1 MKTILRSTL
10 VLATIGGAA
19 LVAACG
25 TDPEPITVLCTDF
38 RVGADL
44 SDAEFGVEK
53 SLEPSYVA
61 FAQAAGDLASTAAA
75 TLHDVGSSCQ
85 GLAVDLGAEANDP
98 RLAALVEPELSKA
111 WCAIAVERFTA
122 VRPKLVAAHYD
133 VKTVL
138 PRCAIDVDY
147 QTACEARCKTDLS
160 CVEASNEDR
169 CPQANREGLCPGLCT
184 GICQGAETAP
194 AMCAGVC
201 AGTCVGTCGDDDAS
215 AGARCDRT
223 CTGTCNAG
231 CVAREG
237 QGMECDARCT
247 GGCSEALVSSVCTID
262 LAPPLCAGDVDCQ
275 RSCKASAA
283 ARASC
288 LGGSLEVV
296 IDAEARN
303 DAPLARV
310 IGAMERHLPA
320 VFVAARGRA
329 QLLSDDASDL
339 VDSAGNILARTEE
352 IGQKGAACGVLIAQ
366 TGDVASKSLK
376 AAIDGAQKVVQTVTG
391 VTGDP
396 AP

>member
-1 MKTILRSTL
+1 MNTILRSIL
-10 VLATIGGAA
+10 VSALIGGAT
-19 LVAACG
+19 LVTACG

-44 SDAEFGVEK
+44 SDAEFGVDK
-53 SLEPSYVA
+53 SLQPSYVA
-61 FAQAAGDLASTAAA
+61 FAQAAGDLASTASAM
-75 TLHDVGSSCQ
+75 LREVGSSCQ

-98 RLAALVEPELSKA
+98 RLAGLVEPELSKG
-111 WCAIAVERFTA
+111 WCAIAVERFAA

-138 PRCAIDVDY
+138 PRCATDVDY
-147 QTACEARCKTDLS
+147 QTACEARCKTDAS
-160 CVEASNEDR
+160 CVEASNEER

-184 GICQGAETAP
+184 GTCQGAETAP
-194 AMCAGVC
+194 AMCQGVC
-201 AGTCVGTCGDDDAS
+201 GGICVGTCGDDDAS
-215 AGARCDRT
+215 AGARCDRS
-223 CTGTCNAG
+223 CVGTCNAG
-231 CVAREG
+231 CAARDG

-247 GGCSEALVSSVCTID
+247 GGCSEPLVSPVCTAD
-262 LAPPLCAGDVDCQ
+262 LAPPRCGGDVDCQ

-288 LGGSLEVV
+288 SGGSLEVV
-296 IDAEARN
+296 VDAEARK
-303 DAPLARV
+303 DVALARV

-320 VFVAARGRA
+320 IFVAARGRA

-366 TGDVASKSLK
+366 TGDVASKSLET
-376 AAIDGAQKVVQTVTG
+376 AVDGARKVAEV